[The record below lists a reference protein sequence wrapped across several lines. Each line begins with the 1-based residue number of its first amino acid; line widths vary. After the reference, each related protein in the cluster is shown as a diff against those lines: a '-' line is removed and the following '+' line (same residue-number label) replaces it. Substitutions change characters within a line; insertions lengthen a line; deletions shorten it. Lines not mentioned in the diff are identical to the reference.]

1 MKIIVSNNIRVQD
14 PDDVIKN
21 YAEQTLVIPNPDY
34 LRNERLGYSN
44 YKTPLN
50 LVFYEINGNELIL
63 PFGCLRDLFD
73 IYPSNM
79 FENRIILGEKLKY
92 KSNIS
97 LFEYQEEVCKKALV
111 KKNGIIV
118 MPARFRKNTNSIRN
132 YFKTRFKNIMDN
144 THNRFVKSK
153 L

>member
-1 MKIIVSNNIRVQD
+1 M
-14 PDDVIKN
+14 
-21 YAEQTLVIPNPDY
+21 
-34 LRNERLGYSN
+34 
-44 YKTPLN
+44 
-50 LVFYEINGNELIL
+50 
-63 PFGCLRDLFD
+63 RDLFVL
-73 IYPSNM
+73 YPSNM

>member
-44 YKTPLN
+44 YKTLLN

-73 IYPSNM
+73 MYPSKI

-97 LFEYQEEVCKKALV
+97 LFEYQEEVCEKALA

-118 MPARFRKNTNSIRN
+118 MPARFMKNTNSIRN